1 MTTEWSEV
9 LSVNLIFDIEFYDIE
24 SFDIKSFDIESA

>member
-9 LSVNLIFDIEFYDIE
+9 LSVNLIFDIEFFDIE
-24 SFDIKSFDIESA
+24 SFDIESA

>member
-9 LSVNLIFDIEFYDIE
+9 LSVNLIFDIE

>member
-9 LSVNLIFDIEFYDIE
+9 LSANLIFDIE